1 VPEPSFSDQWTAK
14 ALDTVD
20 TVVATVNDKAVRP
33 AIVAARGVVFGII
46 IGLIGLVILVL
57 LCVGIMRLLNVYI
70 PGHHVW
76 VSYFILGAVFCAG
89 GIFLYTK
96 RGSASSAHD

>member
-1 VPEPSFSDQWTAK
+1 VPDQSFSEQWTAK

-46 IGLIGLVILVL
+46 IGLIGLVISVL
-57 LCVGIMRLLNVYI
+57 LCVGLMRLMVVYI

-76 VSYFILGAVFCAG
+76 VSYFILGAIFCAG
-89 GIFLYTK
+89 GTFLYSK
-96 RGSASSAHD
+96 RGSAPSAND